1 MKNVPDT
8 SMAAFADTESRRET
22 HMRAVLDAMRSMGR
36 ADASDVQAWLIVDG
50 RPMNIYEVRRRLSD
64 LANQR
69 LIVDSGERS
78 RSGENGR
85 PTIVWRVNLDK
96 QRLLF

>member
-8 SMAAFADTESRRET
+8 SMTAFADTESRRET
-22 HMRAVLDAMRSMGR
+22 NMRAVLDAMRSMGR
-36 ADASDVQAWLIVDG
+36 GDASDVQAWLIAD
-50 RPMNIYEVRRRLSD
+50 RRFINIYEVRRRLSD

-69 LIVDSGERS
+69 LILDSGVRS

-85 PTIVWRVNLDK
+85 PTIVWRVNLEK
-96 QRLLF
+96 QGSLF